1 MFGKFNKAKQM
12 QKGYARLKVG
22 MSKSEVIEMLG
33 QPTGQRT
40 ANGTETLTWKNS
52 EFKGW
57 ARGGTMTRS
66 ITVDF
71 VNGIVT
77 GYDGENIDRSRW

>member
-1 MFGKFNKAKQM
+1 MFGKMNKAKQM
-12 QKGYARLKVG
+12 QNGYAQLNIG
-22 MSKSEVIEMLG
+22 MSKAKVLELLG

-40 ANGTETLTWKNS
+40 VNGVETYIWKNS

-57 ARGGTMTRS
+57 ARGGTITRS

-71 VNGIVT
+71 VNDCVT
-77 GYDGENIDRSRW
+77 GFDGENIDRSIW

>member
-1 MFGKFNKAKQM
+1 MFGKFRKAKVM

-22 MSKSEVIEMLG
+22 MSKTEVLSLLG
-33 QPTGQRT
+33 QPTGQRVL
-40 ANGTETLTWKNS
+40 NGVETYTWKNS

-57 ARGGTMTRS
+57 ARGGTITRS

-71 VNGIVT
+71 ENDLVIGF
-77 GYDGENIDRSRW
+77 DGENIDQSRW